1 MTSSSPRDASS
12 TAAQEPSPT
21 APPLPLTALPP
32 PLATDA
38 SSHPFISSGR
48 MEAGD
53 GASGV
58 ATTAPAQFFFFFQN
72 PITCVEFLI
81 MDYGLWINRFIL

>member
-1 MTSSSPRDASS
+1 
-12 TAAQEPSPT
+12 
-21 APPLPLTALPP
+21 
-32 PLATDA
+32 
-38 SSHPFISSGR
+38 

-53 GASGV
+53 GASGA

-72 PITCVEFLI
+72 LITCVEFLI

>member
-1 MTSSSPRDASS
+1 
-12 TAAQEPSPT
+12 
-21 APPLPLTALPP
+21 
-32 PLATDA
+32 
-38 SSHPFISSGR
+38 

-72 PITCVEFLI
+72 PITSVEFLI